1 MTFCAVFLL
10 LAFSYNAHCKEYK
23 AVDELD
29 LPTYMGK
36 WYQVYKDNFNKVFQG
51 FGRCSTAEYSI
62 LDTNKVS
69 VLNQQINQKN
79 EYDTIDG
86 YAYYKDDDCCGY
98 LTVNLSGA
106 PEASYWVLELGPV
119 VDNLYDYSI
128 VSDNLGLSLFVLAR
142 DVDRF
147 YSLYNDAVLK
157 SLNEFGFYK
166 AINKPLVMDQTNC
179 TLTR

>member
-1 MTFCAVFLL
+1 MFCTVFLL

-69 VLNQQINQKN
+69 VLNQQMQPGNLAMLKPIPTYIAQGACFKN
-79 EYDTIDG
+79 LIEELD
-86 YAYYKDDDCCGY
+86 
-98 LTVNLSGA
+98 LTSFDVCSA
-106 PEASYWVLELGPV
+106 TKM
-119 VDNLYDYSI
+119 D
-128 VSDNLGLSLFVLAR
+128 FVMIL
-142 DVDRF
+142 
-147 YSLYNDAVLK
+147 
-157 SLNEFGFYK
+157 
-166 AINKPLVMDQTNC
+166 
-179 TLTR
+179 